1 MKSFLDFAESGE
13 ALRTL
18 ASQTGWSTSRLGTM
32 AREAEQRLREP
43 GPRVLGR
50 PWNLERQ
57 VPEVLPA
64 RAPKPMSSVE
74 VQLASG
80 RRVRVRMTEVAA
92 RRDLEALARTTDENV
107 RRQSATIRRHARA
120 IDTLRRED
128 LDLERRLKAM
138 QAEVDLAL
146 VTALRG
152 SSGVLEKLSATVERV
167 EAQEQTARVLQ
178 DRVRFQDQLARTDR
192 VRAAV
197 STMQGAAYGERGN
210 VFATNNLLLGASE
223 LLWGS
228 IDTLLRRVGLWSDPS
243 PVPLTWV
250 GPLIGLVAGH
260 FTVGQQ
266 QFERFIS
273 GQLTLE
279 PLSDD
284 DADVRRF
291 GYTGTVDLR
300 PHIAPGHWEE
310 FRKKPAVPA
319 TAQVVDAGAF
329 GIAIAWVEFGTL
341 QILALSAPAKAAL
354 QITWT
359 VDVEAPGG

>member
-18 ASQTGWSTSRLGTM
+18 ASQTGWSATRLGAM
-32 AREAEQRLREP
+32 ARDAQHRLRERAP
-43 GPRVLGR
+43 AEPGR
-50 PWNLERQ
+50 PWNFEQQ
-57 VPEVLPA
+57 VPEALSTRP
-64 RAPKPMSSVE
+64 PKPMPSVE
-74 VQLASG
+74 MQLASG
-80 RRVRVRMTEVAA
+80 RRVRVRMSEVAA
-92 RRDLEALARTTDENV
+92 RGDLEAVARTADQNAH
-107 RRQSATIRRHARA
+107 RHSATLTQHARA
-120 IDTLRRED
+120 LDALRRED
-128 LDLERRLKAM
+128 LDLDRRLKAV
-138 QAEVDLAL
+138 QAQADLAL
-146 VTALRG
+146 LAALRG
-152 SSGVLEKLSATVERV
+152 SSGLLEKLSETVQRV
-167 EAQEQTARVLQ
+167 EAQEQTSRALQ
-178 DRVRFQDQLARTDR
+178 DRVKFQGQLARTDR

-210 VFATNNLLLGASE
+210 VFATNNLLLGGSE

-228 IDTLLRRVGLWSDPS
+228 IDTILRRFGLWSDPS

-250 GPLIGLVAGH
+250 GPLIGLVVGH

-291 GYTGTVDLR
+291 GYTGAVDLR
-300 PHIAPGHWEE
+300 PHVAPGYWDE

-341 QILALSAPAKAAL
+341 QILALSAPAKAQL
-354 QITWT
+354 EITWT
-359 VDVEAPGG
+359 VDVEASGG